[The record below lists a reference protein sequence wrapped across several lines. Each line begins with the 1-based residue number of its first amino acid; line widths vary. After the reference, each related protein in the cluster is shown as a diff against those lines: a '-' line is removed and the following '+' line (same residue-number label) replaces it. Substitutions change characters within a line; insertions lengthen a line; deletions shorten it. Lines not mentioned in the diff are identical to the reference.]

1 MADLS
6 ALMGDA
12 SGFRPDARF
21 ASAEEAETPVMPMA
35 LAAMQGQFVKGGALR
50 RVSFGGR
57 HNEAIPAPDPI
68 AEARAEGYQ
77 QGLMDAREAAE
88 REAEDHALR
97 REKLELTLRK
107 LDGDLAEQFR
117 QRLLETVVALCEA
130 TLAPLALDE
139 AALIRRVERA
149 AAMFTRADDERV
161 LRLHPDDLALIRAQ
175 VPEDYV
181 LTPAPD
187 LPRGTIRVEC
197 RSNGMEVGGAEDG
210 PDQWRR
216 AIIEA
221 LDIGGLE

>member
-12 SGFRPDARF
+12 SGFRPDTRF
-21 ASAEEAETPVMPMA
+21 ASAEETEAPVMPMA
-35 LAAMQGQFVKGGALR
+35 LAAMQGQFMKGGLR
-50 RVSFGGR
+50 RVNFGGR
-57 HNEAIPAPDPI
+57 HNEAVPAADPI
-68 AEARAEGYQ
+68 AEARAQGYE

-88 REAEDHALR
+88 REVEDANLR
-97 REKLELTLRK
+97 REKLELALRK

-139 AALIRRVERA
+139 AALLRRVERA

-161 LRLHPDDLALIRAQ
+161 LRLHPQDLALIQAQ

-181 LTPAPD
+181 MTPEPN